1 MEAFSMLAKDGRD
14 SISISDLRSTLTKD
28 GSSKVSEAD
37 IQSLLSQVGVTG
49 DGELRIEEFERL
61 WKSFQS
67 PNSKEAVKQT
77 GAAAAAP
84 TEGAPIIAPRG
95 SLPILP
101 TAAPKPTPAVAP
113 AAKPAAVKSAVEIG
127 AKLNEAFVF
136 IKPHANNAEVQNLVR
151 AKFVEKGIEI
161 VSEGEINGAT
171 IDSNG
176 FIDQHYYSIASKA
189 MPSTP
194 AEPGLPL
201 MTSDDLLYQATP
213 STPAEP

>member
-1 MEAFSMLAKDGRD
+1 MDLSG
-14 SISISDLRSTLTKD
+14 SDDRLIACSC
-28 GSSKVSEAD
+28 
-37 IQSLLSQVGVTG
+37 QV
-49 DGELRIEEFERL
+49 DAN
-61 WKSFQS
+61 K
-67 PNSKEAVKQT
+67 
-77 GAAAAAP
+77 
-84 TEGAPIIAPRG
+84 
-95 SLPILP
+95 
-101 TAAPKPTPAVAP
+101 TPAEVWSAIEKVVGKAP
-113 AAKPAAVKSAVEIG
+113 GATAAKPAAAAMPAA
-127 AKLNEAFVF
+127 AKPAAAKVNEAFVF
-136 IKPHANNAEVQNLVR
+136 IKPHANNKAVQDLVR
-151 AKFVEKGIEI
+151 SKFGEKGIEI